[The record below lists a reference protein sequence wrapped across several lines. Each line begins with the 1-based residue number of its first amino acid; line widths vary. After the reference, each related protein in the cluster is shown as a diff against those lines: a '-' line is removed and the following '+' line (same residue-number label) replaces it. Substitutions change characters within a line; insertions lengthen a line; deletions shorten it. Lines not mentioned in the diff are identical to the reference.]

1 MAAARGMQK
10 VEFFTHIDEIKTM
23 YDSGYVVLKILY
35 EELKKKYNWSM
46 SYWSFCKYM
55 KEEIISKETIQ
66 FTPKNETTSQVD
78 LQIQSAVKN
87 VKESI
92 IDQNNN
98 ADSEKVDESNK
109 EEKQRLAQ
117 EILDRNAAFISE
129 KWK

>member
-55 KEEIISKETIQ
+55 KEEIISKEIQ
-66 FTPKNETTSQVD
+66 STPKNETTHQVD
-78 LQIQSAVKN
+78 PQIQPDVKS
-87 VKESI
+87 VGESM
-92 IDQNNN
+92 IDQNNDTN
-98 ADSEKVDESNK
+98 SEKVDESDK
-109 EEKQRLAQ
+109 EGKQRLAQ
-117 EILDRNAAFISE
+117 EILDRNAAFIPE

>member
-55 KEEIISKETIQ
+55 KEEIISKEIQ
-66 FTPKNETTSQVD
+66 VTPKNENTSQVD
-78 LQIQSAVKN
+78 LQIQPVVKN
-87 VKESI
+87 VKKST
-92 IDQNNN
+92 IDQNND
-98 ADSEKVDESNK
+98 ADSEKVDESDK

>member
-10 VEFFTHIDEIKTM
+10 VEFFTHIDEIRSM
-23 YDSGYVVLKILY
+23 YDNGYVVLKILY

-55 KEEIISKETIQ
+55 KEEIISKEMIQ
-66 FTPKNETTSQVD
+66 FTPKNETTSQVGS
-78 LQIQSAVKN
+78 QMQPAVKK
-87 VKESI
+87 VEESML
-92 IDQNNN
+92 DQNND
-98 ADSEKVDESNK
+98 ADFEKVDESDK

-117 EILDRNAAFISE
+117 EIFDRNAAFIPE

>member
-10 VEFFTHIDEIKTM
+10 VEFFTHIDEIRSM
-23 YDSGYVVLKILY
+23 YDNGYVVLKILY
-35 EELKKKYNWSM
+35 EELKKEYNWSM

-55 KEEIISKETIQ
+55 KEEIISKEIQ
-66 FTPKNETTSQVD
+66 ITPKNETTSQVD
-78 LQIQSAVKN
+78 SQIQPAVKK
-87 VKESI
+87 VEESML
-92 IDQNNN
+92 DQNN
-98 ADSEKVDESNK
+98 DSDFEKVDESDK

>member
-55 KEEIISKETIQ
+55 KEEIISKEMIQ
-66 FTPKNETTSQVD
+66 VTPKNETTSQVD
-78 LQIQSAVKN
+78 PQMQPAVKN
-87 VKESI
+87 VEESML
-92 IDQNNN
+92 DQNNDT
-98 ADSEKVDESNK
+98 DSEKVDESDK

>member
-10 VEFFTHIDEIKTM
+10 VEFFTHIDEIRSM
-23 YDSGYVVLKILY
+23 YESGYVVLKILY

-55 KEEIISKETIQ
+55 KEEIISKEIQ
-66 FTPKNETTSQVD
+66 TTPKNKTTSQVD
-78 LQIQSAVKN
+78 LQIQPAVKN
-87 VKESI
+87 VEESML
-92 IDQNNN
+92 DQNND
-98 ADSEKVDESNK
+98 ADFERIDESDK

-117 EILDRNAAFISE
+117 EILDRNAAFIPE

>member
-1 MAAARGMQK
+1 MTVARGMQK
-10 VEFFTHIDEIKTM
+10 VEFFTHIDEIRSM
-23 YDSGYVVLKILY
+23 YDNGYVILKILY

-55 KEEIISKETIQ
+55 KEEVISKEIIQ
-66 FTPKNETTSQVD
+66 VAPKNETTPQVSS
-78 LQIQSAVKN
+78 QIQPAVKN
-87 VKESI
+87 VEESI
-92 IDQNNN
+92 IDQNHD
-98 ADSEKVDESNK
+98 ADSVNVDESDK

>member
-23 YDSGYVVLKILY
+23 YESGYVVLKILY

-55 KEEIISKETIQ
+55 KEEIISKEIRT
-66 FTPKNETTSQVD
+66 TPKNEITSQVD
-78 LQIQSAVKN
+78 LQIQPAVKN
-87 VKESI
+87 VKEGI
-92 IDQNNN
+92 IDQNND
-98 ADSEKVDESNK
+98 ADSEKVDESDK

-117 EILDRNAAFISE
+117 EILDRNAAFIPE

>member
-1 MAAARGMQK
+1 MSAARGMQK
-10 VEFFTHIDEIKTM
+10 VEFFTHIDEIKTL

-35 EELKKKYNWSM
+35 EELKEKYKWSM

-55 KEEIISKETIQ
+55 KEEIISKETQ
-66 FTPKNETTSQVD
+66 ATPKNETTSQAD
-78 LQIQSAVKN
+78 PQIQLAVKN
-87 VKESI
+87 VKKSI

-98 ADSEKVDESNK
+98 TDFEKVDESDK